1 MPTRLRKTRKLR
13 GGRHMGWGQVGQHRA
28 SGHKGG
34 LGRSGHLKHLWSTVI
49 KEDPDH
55 FGHKS
60 THRPASV
67 SIITKK
73 WASVR
78 DLDDLFTKFGKQQ
91 ENKKLL
97 DLGILGFNKLLGGGQ
112 QVPKPK
118 RKIPLQTKLLW
129 CGACVTI
136 YMVMGQ
142 TPLFG
147 ATTPEFDFLAFAR
160 VIFASQ
166 QGSLVELG
174 IGPIVTAGLLMQL
187 LRGSDILKFDFKRPE
202 ERGIFQTAT
211 KMLTYFVIIIESAV
225 YAWAVYGPNITDP
238 TILGVIIGQLMGASI
253 IVMFMD
259 ELIQKGWGIGSG
271 ISLFIAC
278 GVAQQI
284 LWSLFSPLAAGDGG
298 SIGVFPFIIQWF
310 QMGMGDFS
318 DIFFRSNQLPSIFGL
333 LLTAGVLL
341 ILVYTQGMKV
351 EIPIVSTKYRGFAA
365 TYPIKLMYV
374 SNIPVILASALT
386 ANAVFMGQMLWSQLN
401 PRNASPFFN
410 ILGQFDPTSPSTP
423 IGGIVYYI
431 TPPRGLDLVALDPM
445 RGVLYVLFMIGIVVI
460 FGKLWVELGGLSSK
474 KAAQNLLDA
483 DVVIPGFRRS
493 NKPVEMLLN
502 KYIPSVTIL
511 GSVILG
517 LIAGVSDI
525 LGVFGSGIGVLLTV
539 DILINYYNQLVREKV
554 EVVMPR
560 LGAWLGR

>member
-1 MPTRLRKTRKLR
+1 MAEGTLTETIRKIVAKAEPYL
-13 GGRHMGWGQVGQHRA
+13 
-28 SGHKGG
+28 
-34 LGRSGHLKHLWSTVI
+34 
-49 KEDPDH
+49 P
-55 FGHKS
+55 
-60 THRPASV
+60 
-67 SIITKK
+67 
-73 WASVR
+73 
-78 DLDDLFTKFGKQQ
+78 
-91 ENKKLL
+91 
-97 DLGILGFNKLLGGGQ
+97 

-118 RKIPLQTKLLW
+118 RKISLQQKLLW
-129 CGACVTI
+129 CGTCVFI

-147 ATTPEFDFLAFAR
+147 ATAPEFDFLAFAR

-238 TILGVIIGQLMGASI
+238 TVLSVIIAQLMCASI

-259 ELIQKGWGIGSG
+259 ELIQKGWGLGSG

-284 LWSLFSPLAAGDGG
+284 LWSLFSPLPAGDGG
-298 SIGVFPFIIQWF
+298 AIGLLPYIIQNL
-310 QMGMGDFS
+310 QLGMGNFS

-333 LLTAGVLL
+333 LLTTGVLL

-351 EIPIVSTKYRGFAA
+351 GIPIVSTKYRGFAA

-401 PRNASPFFN
+401 PRNASPLFN
-410 ILGQFDPTSPSTP
+410 IIAQFDPTSPSTP
-423 IGGIVYYI
+423 IGGIIYYI

-445 RGVLYVLFMIGIVVI
+445 RGVLYVLFMVGIVLV

-493 NKPVEMLLN
+493 NAPVEMLLN

-525 LGVFGSGIGVLLTV
+525 LGVFGSGIGILLTV

>member
-1 MPTRLRKTRKLR
+1 MAEGSLTDYIRKIVAKAEPYL
-13 GGRHMGWGQVGQHRA
+13 
-28 SGHKGG
+28 
-34 LGRSGHLKHLWSTVI
+34 
-49 KEDPDH
+49 P
-55 FGHKS
+55 
-60 THRPASV
+60 
-67 SIITKK
+67 
-73 WASVR
+73 
-78 DLDDLFTKFGKQQ
+78 
-91 ENKKLL
+91 
-97 DLGILGFNKLLGGGQ
+97 

-118 RKIPLQTKLLW
+118 RKISLQTKLLW

-187 LRGSDILKFDFKRPE
+187 LRGSDILKFDFKKPE

-211 KMLTYFVIIIESAV
+211 KMLTYFVIIIEGAV
-225 YAWAVYGPNITDP
+225 YAWAVYGPNINDP
-238 TILGVIIGQLMGASI
+238 TILGVIIGQLIGASI

-259 ELIQKGWGIGSG
+259 ELIQKGWGLGSG

-298 SIGVFPFIIQWF
+298 MIGIFPFIVQ
-310 QMGMGDFS
+310 QAQLGMLFEWTGFMDV
-318 DIFFRSNQLPSIFGL
+318 FFRSNQLPSIFVL
-333 LLTAGVLL
+333 LLTIGILL

-525 LGVFGSGIGVLLTV
+525 LGVFGSGIGLLLTV

>member
-1 MPTRLRKTRKLR
+1 MC
-13 GGRHMGWGQVGQHRA
+13 
-28 SGHKGG
+28 
-34 LGRSGHLKHLWSTVI
+34 I
-49 KEDPDH
+49 
-55 FGHKS
+55 
-60 THRPASV
+60 
-67 SIITKK
+67 
-73 WASVR
+73 R
-78 DLDDLFTKFGKQQ
+78 D
-91 ENKKLL
+91 
-97 DLGILGFNKLLGGGQ
+97 
-112 QVPKPK
+112 
-118 RKIPLQTKLLW
+118 
-129 CGACVTI
+129 
-136 YMVMGQ
+136 
-142 TPLFG
+142 
-147 ATTPEFDFLAFAR
+147 
-160 VIFASQ
+160 S
-166 QGSLVELG
+166 
-174 IGPIVTAGLLMQL
+174 
-187 LRGSDILKFDFKRPE
+187 KRPE

-211 KMLTYFVIIIESAV
+211 KMLTYFVIVIEGAV
-225 YAWAVYGPNITDP
+225 YAWAVYGPNIQDP
-238 TILGVIIGQLMGASI
+238 TILGVIIGQLIGASI

-259 ELIQKGWGIGSG
+259 ELIQKGWGLGSG

-310 QMGMGDFS
+310 QAGMGDFAE
-318 DIFFRSNQLPSIFGL
+318 IFFRSNQLPSIFGL
-333 LLTAGVLL
+333 LLTVGVLL